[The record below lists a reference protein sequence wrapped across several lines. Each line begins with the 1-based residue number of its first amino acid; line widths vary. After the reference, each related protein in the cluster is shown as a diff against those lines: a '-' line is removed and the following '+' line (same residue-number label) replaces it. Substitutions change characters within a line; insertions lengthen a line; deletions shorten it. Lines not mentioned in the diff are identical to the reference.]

1 MSQLLQ
7 ETARRCYHTLKGGTE
22 RERREGGG
30 EGGTGRRRGEGGREC
45 GRGMGE
51 KGRERGRRER
61 RRGREGGWMEGNQ
74 LLNHPTIM
82 GLELVL
88 LQKLSSPYLPPPPHT
103 LTKCRSFNSC
113 TILAAWLSMGT
124 AFGLVRNSR
133 KRHRAAVCFTPSVV
147 SLCREYTEL
156 SIWLT
161 QICILGPHNISAYYS
176 VDVQPVLSIL
186 LSRCTTSTQCTISDL
201 HIVYLVL

>member
-1 MSQLLQ
+1 MD
-7 ETARRCYHTLKGGTE
+7 
-22 RERREGGG
+22 
-30 EGGTGRRRGEGGREC
+30 GRESVA
-45 GRGMGE
+45 
-51 KGRERGRRER
+51 KP
-61 RRGREGGWMEGNQ
+61 
-74 LLNHPTIM
+74 PTIM

-88 LQKLSSPYLPPPPHT
+88 LQTLSSPYPPPPPHT

-161 QICILGPHNISAYYS
+161 QICILGPHNISAYDS

-186 LSRCTTSTQCTISDL
+186 GLYNSVYYYSLHLICISCN
-201 HIVYLVL
+201 LVLLY